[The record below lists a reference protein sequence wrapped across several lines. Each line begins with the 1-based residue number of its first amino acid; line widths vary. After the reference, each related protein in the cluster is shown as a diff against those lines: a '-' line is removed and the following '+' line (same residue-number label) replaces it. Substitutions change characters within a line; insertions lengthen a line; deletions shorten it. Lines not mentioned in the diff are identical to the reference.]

1 MSISVI
7 PPHHVTEDNGTAHSS
22 IPSISSLLRAL
33 LNSAEKIM
41 ALRPPRIGK
50 FTATDWPDV
59 GCALC
64 CALVKTCERCKVDIC
79 LPQTFSL
86 VIHHTTPQYLNIS
99 RNICHSNSLT
109 DPAENRKP
117 RLVRNF
123 IIIFLSPHP
132 SLNIMPILGEI
143 SFY

>member
-59 GCALC
+59 GCAVLLLKP
-64 CALVKTCERCKVDIC
+64 ARDVKW
-79 LPQTFSL
+79 TF
-86 VIHHTTPQYLNIS
+86 VFH
-99 RNICHSNSLT
+99 RHS
-109 DPAENRKP
+109 
-117 RLVRNF
+117 
-123 IIIFLSPHP
+123 H
-132 SLNIMPILGEI
+132 
-143 SFY
+143 